1 MLLENTCSGSGSGLP
16 LLVQR
21 SIARQI
27 NLSEVIGQG
36 RFGEVRYSMV
46 SGNVT
51 VIVLTQSPFAQVWR
65 GRWRGEDV
73 AVKIFSTRDEKSW
86 QRESDIYQVRI
97 RVGSDSSTLFIS
109 DGFLNRR

>member
-36 RFGEVRYSMV
+36 RFGEVSYSLV
-46 SGNVT
+46 SDSNED
-51 VIVLTQSPFAQVWR
+51 IRLFLTQIPFVQVWR

-86 QRESDIYQVRI
+86 QRESDIYQVRFLI
-97 RVGSDSSTLFIS
+97 LFDCSILFNSD
-109 DGFLNRR
+109 